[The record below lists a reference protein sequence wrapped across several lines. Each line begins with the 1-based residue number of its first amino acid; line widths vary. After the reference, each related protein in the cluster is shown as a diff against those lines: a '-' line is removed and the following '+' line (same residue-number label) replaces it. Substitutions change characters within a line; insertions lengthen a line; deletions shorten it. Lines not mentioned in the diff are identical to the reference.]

1 MVFGLYKFITI
12 FLEFINCTCTFTM
25 KVYKSRMINGNSAC
39 SNNAAISER
48 FLKVSAANKNFT
60 CQSLCNTCK
69 RTVFTVLP
77 CTAAVE
83 WSTVMHVCKGLKNY
97 RTSYNILGATNN
109 VII

>member
-1 MVFGLYKFITI
+1 
-12 FLEFINCTCTFTM
+12 M

-60 CQSLCNTCK
+60 CQSLTYQ
-69 RTVFTVLP
+69 RAVFTVLP

-97 RTSYNILGATNN
+97 KTSYDSLSATNN
-109 VII
+109 AII

>member
-12 FLEFINCTCTFTM
+12 FFLEFINCTCTFTM

-39 SNNAAISER
+39 SNNTAISER

-60 CQSLCNTCK
+60 CQSLTYQ
-69 RTVFTVLP
+69 RAVFTVLP

-83 WSTVMHVCKGLKNY
+83 WSTV
-97 RTSYNILGATNN
+97 RTKKL
-109 VII
+109 

>member
-1 MVFGLYKFITI
+1 
-12 FLEFINCTCTFTM
+12 M
-25 KVYKSRMINGNSAC
+25 KVYKSRMINGHSAC

>member
-1 MVFGLYKFITI
+1 
-12 FLEFINCTCTFTM
+12 M

-60 CQSLCNTCK
+60 CQSLTYQ
-69 RTVFTVLP
+69 RAVFTVLP

-109 VII
+109 AII

>member
-1 MVFGLYKFITI
+1 
-12 FLEFINCTCTFTM
+12 M
-25 KVYKSRMINGNSAC
+25 KVYKSRMINGHSAC

-69 RTVFTVLP
+69 RAVFTVLP

>member
-1 MVFGLYKFITI
+1 
-12 FLEFINCTCTFTM
+12 M

-39 SNNAAISER
+39 SNNTAISER

-60 CQSLCNTCK
+60 CQSLTYQ
-69 RTVFTVLP
+69 RAVFTVLP

-97 RTSYNILGATNN
+97 KTSYDRCYK
-109 VII
+109 